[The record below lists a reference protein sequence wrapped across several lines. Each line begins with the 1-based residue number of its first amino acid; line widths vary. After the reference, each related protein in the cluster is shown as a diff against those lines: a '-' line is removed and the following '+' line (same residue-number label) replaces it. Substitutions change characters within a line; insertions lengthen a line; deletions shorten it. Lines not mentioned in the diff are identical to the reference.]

1 MEHSRLRK
9 EIFSQIGRRNKNFS
23 GTGAHFWRLLTG
35 LLPKQYIIFLIIFF
49 FPLMLLGANG
59 STSSLLGLFKLG
71 GIWMW
76 ILLLLS
82 ILALGFIIE
91 KIYSFHKAKL
101 QSKSFFTQFDRVLK
115 QNDFARIEDFF
126 EKSGHLISKVINNAF
141 KRNIKVAEFENMV
154 ERQSTIEIKE
164 LGRGLTL
171 LATIGSVA
179 PLVGFLGTVAGM
191 IRAFGNIAAAD
202 EVSAQLVA
210 GGIYTALTTTA
221 YGLIIAIPS
230 IAMYNFFINR
240 IDNFT
245 ADIEKTVNLI
255 LNKKLIK

>member
-1 MEHSRLRK
+1 M
-9 EIFSQIGRRNKNFS
+9 
-23 GTGAHFWRLLTG
+23 RLL
-35 LLPKQYIIFLIIFF
+35 KVCIIFMCVMF
-49 FPLMLLGANG
+49 FPLFLFGAQG
-59 STSSLLGLFKLG
+59 SASSLLVLFRLG
-71 GIWMW
+71 GVWMW
-76 ILLLLS
+76 ILLFLS
-82 ILALGFIIE
+82 ILALGFILE

-101 QSKSFFTQFDRVLK
+101 QSKNFFIQFDNTLK
-115 QNDFARIEDFF
+115 QNSFDKVKGFF
-126 EKSGHLISKVINNAF
+126 NSSEHLIAKVINNAF
-141 KRNIKVAEFENMV
+141 EKNIAVTEFENMI
-154 ERQSTIEIKE
+154 ERESSIKVKE

-221 YGLIIAIPS
+221 YGLIIAIPA
-230 IAMYNFFINR
+230 IAMYNFFVNQIE
-240 IDNFT
+240 NFV
-245 ADIEKTVNLI
+245 ADVEKVVNLI

>member
-1 MEHSRLRK
+1 MQK
-9 EIFSQIGRRNKNFS
+9 YTI
-23 GTGAHFWRLLTG
+23 
-35 LLPKQYIIFLIIFF
+35 LIIILSS
-49 FPLMLLGANG
+49 PLMLFGADNP
-59 STSSLLGLFKLG
+59 SSSLWGLFKMG
-71 GIWMW
+71 GVWMW
-76 ILLLLS
+76 VLLLLS
-82 ILALGFIIE
+82 ILALGFILE

-101 QSKSFFTQFDRVLK
+101 PSKNFFIQLDKVLI
-115 QNDFARIEDFF
+115 QNNFAPVKDFF
-126 EKSGHLISKVINNAF
+126 NKSCHLISKVINNAF
-141 KRNIKVAEFENMV
+141 IKNIKAAEFENRV
-154 ERQSTIEIKE
+154 ERQSNIEIKG

-230 IAMYNFFINR
+230 IVMYNFFINE

-245 ADIEKTVNLI
+245 ADIERTVNLI
-255 LNKKLIK
+255 LNKRLIK

>member
-1 MEHSRLRK
+1 ML
-9 EIFSQIGRRNKNFS
+9 F
-23 GTGAHFWRLLTG
+23 GTDN
-35 LLPKQYIIFLIIFF
+35 P
-49 FPLMLLGANG
+49 
-59 STSSLLGLFKLG
+59 SSSLWGLFKLG
-71 GIWMW
+71 GVWML

-82 ILALGFIIE
+82 ILALGFILE
-91 KIYSFHKAKL
+91 KIYFFHKAKL
-101 QSKSFFTQFDRVLK
+101 QSKSFFIQLDKVL
-115 QNDFARIEDFF
+115 NRNNFARAKDFF
-126 EKSGHLISKVINNAF
+126 NKSDHLISKVINNAF
-141 KRNIKVAEFENMV
+141 IKNIKAAEFENRA
-154 ERQSTIEIKE
+154 ERQSTIEIKG

-230 IAMYNFFINR
+230 IAMYNFFIHR

-245 ADIEKTVNLI
+245 ADIEKTANLI
-255 LNKKLIK
+255 LIKKQII